1 MSTVIPTVIT
11 DTFAVTTTITAASA
25 VVTANAAMPTA
36 DTVPANCCYHT
47 TVAILVMLLTITKQ
61 ILPYVH

>member
-1 MSTVIPTVIT
+1 
-11 DTFAVTTTITAASA
+11 
-25 VVTANAAMPTA
+25 MPTA
-36 DTVPANCCYHT
+36 DTVPANCYYHT